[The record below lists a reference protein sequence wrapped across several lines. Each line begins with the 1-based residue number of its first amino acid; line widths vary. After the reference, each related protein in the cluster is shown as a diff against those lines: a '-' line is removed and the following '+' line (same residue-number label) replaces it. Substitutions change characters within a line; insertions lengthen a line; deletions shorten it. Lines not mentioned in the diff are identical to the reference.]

1 MLRLSEISGKEPQ
14 VRLEPSNKSSSDTT
28 SSRGG
33 ASSNGSVNADI
44 IDLSPQV
51 PKLKMF
57 HYPGCENTY
66 LCRAVAIVFY

>member
-1 MLRLSEISGKEPQ
+1 MLRLSEISAKEPG
-14 VRLEPSNKSSSDTT
+14 VRLEPPDKSGSDTT

-51 PKLKMF
+51 KNSETFHLKF
-57 HYPGCENTY
+57 KKNKRSHSILLSST
-66 LCRAVAIVFY
+66 